1 VKLWLLRHAR
11 VELGPGL
18 CYGAS
23 DIAADEAETRMAA
36 QGAAASLPAGLGVR
50 VSGLGRAGQMAEE
63 LGALRPDL
71 GPAQRDPR
79 LNEMD
84 FGTFELQPWDAIP
97 RNAVDMWVADFA
109 HHRFGGRE
117 STQDVINRVGLA
129 LVEQCALCGPA
140 GEALWI
146 THAGV
151 IRAATYIAQHG
162 LHRQVE
168 VDLWPAV
175 APPPGGLTCIELH
188 LG

>member
-11 VELGPGL
+11 VELAPGL
-18 CYGAS
+18 CYGAT
-23 DIAADEAETRMAA
+23 DIAADEAETRLAA
-36 QGAAASLPAGLGVR
+36 QAAAATLPLGLGVR
-50 VSGLGRAGQMAEE
+50 VSGLRRAGQMAEA

-97 RNAVDMWVADFA
+97 RDAIDLWVADFA
-109 HHRFGGRE
+109 RHRFGGVE
-117 STQDVINRVGLA
+117 STQEVINRVGQA
-129 LVEQCALCGPA
+129 LVEPCALGGPA
-140 GEALWI
+140 HEVLWI

>member
-1 VKLWLLRHAR
+1 MKLWLLRHAR
-11 VELGPGL
+11 VELAPGL

-23 DIAADEAETRMAA
+23 DVAADEAETRVAA
-36 QGAAASLPAGLGVR
+36 QAAAASLPAGLAVR
-50 VSGLGRAGQMAEE
+50 VSGLGRAGQMAEA

-79 LNEMD
+79 HNEMD
-84 FGTFELQPWDAIP
+84 FGTFELQSWDAIP
-97 RNAVDMWVADFA
+97 RDAIDLWVADFA
-109 HHRFGGRE
+109 SHRFGGVE
-117 STQDVINRVGLA
+117 CTQDVIDRVGLA
-129 LVEQCALCGPA
+129 LQEQWAHCGPA
-140 GEALWI
+140 GEVLWI

-168 VDLWPAV
+168 VDLWPTA